1 MKNTFK
7 KALAGISAVAMLAAA
22 MPVAGAFA
30 EETTPPFVTKSVGDG
45 LVVITDY
52 TDTEAEKVVIP
63 STIDDATVVGVD
75 AFAFGLC
82 EDLATIVVPETLQ
95 ADYIDNNAFMTFP
108 MIDKFVLATLPS
120 EVKTVEDLLK
130 YYAELAG
137 VTYSDDMLAKFM
149 SHIKDVEI
157 PNGTT
162 MTGLSI
168 LIARDIEN
176 LGFSEAN
183 INRFNLITNTVS
195 YDLLTLEGPADTDTQ
210 AYAAKKINLKYV
222 VTSGYQIGDVNMSGE
237 VDVFDAIAIA
247 QYSVN
252 KRELT
257 DEQLALADVNGDGKV
272 DVFDAIAIAK
282 SI

>member
-22 MPVAGAFA
+22 MPVASAFA
-30 EETTPPFVTKSVGDG
+30 EETTSPFVTKSVGDG

-95 ADYIDNNAFMTFP
+95 ADYIDNNAFMTLP
-108 MIDKFVLATLPS
+108 MI
-120 EVKTVEDLLK
+120 VKYAIPGDVNTVEGLLK
-130 YYAELAG
+130 YYAELAD

-149 SHIKDVEI
+149 NHIKDVEI

-162 MTGLSI
+162 LGGLCV
-168 LIARDIEN
+168 LICRDIEN

-183 INRFNLITNTVS
+183 INKFNMFTNLFS
-195 YDLLTLEGPADTDTQ
+195 YDGFITLEGPADTDAQ
-210 AYAAKKINLKYV
+210 AYAAKKKIKYV
-222 VTSGYQIGDVNMSGE
+222 VTSGYQVGDVNMSGE

-257 DEQLALADVNGDGKV
+257 DEQLVLADVNGDGRV

-282 SI
+282 SL